1 MRNLVYFEFFLCL
14 FLVKG
19 VVSLSQGI
27 DASDPVLRHLFKQI
41 HEQEEKITKLQL
53 KATLDQQYLSSKI
66 STLEN
71 KMKTSYSRQKELE
84 KTVQNLVKI
93 IAELEIKTMTTDE
106 KSIYSERFSG
116 MSKEKSNKP
125 VPDYVNQ
132 NTTVRGQGP
141 IALGSKQKK
150 NLGSRSYP
158 GKMLS
163 SSFTHSYKNDT
174 CIALVR
180 LHHSHDMQFFK
191 LFFIFIFCRSC
202 HCILRLS

>member
-1 MRNLVYFEFFLCL
+1 MRNLAYFEFFLCL
-14 FLVKG
+14 FLVNG

-27 DASDPVLRHLFKQI
+27 DASDPVIRQLFKRI

-53 KATLDQQYLSSKI
+53 KATLDQQHLSSKI

-93 IAELEIKTMTTDE
+93 IADLEMKTPTTDE
-106 KSIYSERFSG
+106 KSIYSGRFSG
-116 MSKEKSNKP
+116 MSKEKINKP

-141 IALGSKQKK
+141 ISLGSKQKRE
-150 NLGSRSYP
+150 LRSRSYP
-158 GKMLS
+158 GKMS
-163 SSFTHSYKNDT
+163 SSFAHS
-174 CIALVR
+174 
-180 LHHSHDMQFFK
+180 
-191 LFFIFIFCRSC
+191 
-202 HCILRLS
+202 